1 MFSIRRS
8 NQRGSAAF
16 DWLRSKH
23 TFSFGD
29 YYDQSQMGFSALRV
43 INDDE
48 VIPEAGFPTHG
59 HRDMEIISYVLDGEI
74 AHQDS
79 EGNVT
84 RLPPGEFQLM
94 SAGSGIRHSEFNPS
108 VSKKLH
114 FLQIWIQ
121 PNVTGQKPGYQQ
133 KDFGRAQ
140 GLTLVISPDGA
151 GGSLHIKQDASVY
164 QLILAPEASAQLSA
178 NSARRYYVHNIEGS
192 LVIKGNDGTW
202 ETLQAGD
209 GVKIESLSELSFAA
223 KDAPVKALVFDLP

>member
-1 MFSIRRS
+1 MMQIRRS

-29 YYDQSQMGFSALRV
+29 YYDQTQMGFSALRV

-59 HRDMEIISYVLDGEI
+59 HRDMEIISYVLEGEI
-74 AHQDS
+74 AHKDS

-108 VSKKLH
+108 ASKKLH

-121 PNVTGQKPGYQQ
+121 PNVVGQKPSYQQ
-133 KDFGRAQ
+133 KDFAQTQ
-140 GLTLVISPDGA
+140 GLTLVISPDSA
-151 GGSLHIKQDASVY
+151 NGSLHVKQDANVY
-164 QLILAPEASAQLSA
+164 QLILSPQSCTQLSTKIT
-178 NSARRYYVHNIEGS
+178 RHYYIHNIEGP
-192 LVIKGNDGTW
+192 LIIKGNDGKW

-209 GVKIESLSELSFAA
+209 GVKIESLNELSFNA
-223 KDAPVKALVFDLP
+223 KDEPVKALVFDLP